1 MSQTTPDAPTI
12 EFPCQYPIKVIG
24 TAGEGFTDMVL
35 EIVER
40 HAPGVDANSVEVMD
54 SKNGRFLSVRL
65 IMTATGAEQLQAL
78 HVELKATGRVH
89 MVL

>member
-1 MSQTTPDAPTI
+1 MSETSPEAPRI
-12 EFPCQYPIKVIG
+12 DFPCQYPIKVIG
-24 TAGEGFTDMVL
+24 VAGDGFTEMVL

-40 HAPGVDANSVEVMD
+40 HAPGVDASSVEIMD

-65 IMTATGAEQLQAL
+65 IMTATGSEQLQAL
-78 HVELKATGRVH
+78 HLELKATGRVH

>member
-1 MSQTTPDAPTI
+1 MSDSSPDAPRI

-24 TAGEGFTDMVL
+24 AAGEGFTDLVL

-40 HAPGVDANSVEVMD
+40 HAPGVDASSVEIMD
-54 SKNGRFLSVRL
+54 SKNGRFQSVRL
-65 IMTATGAEQLQAL
+65 VMTATGAEQLQAL

>member
-1 MSQTTPDAPTI
+1 MSDSAPEAPRI
-12 EFPCQYPIKVIG
+12 EFPCQYPIKVIVA
-24 TAGEGFTDMVL
+24 AGEGFTEMVL

-40 HAPGVDANSVEVMD
+40 HAPGIDATSVEVMD

-78 HVELKATGRVH
+78 HVELKGTGRVH

>member
-1 MSQTTPDAPTI
+1 MSDSSPDAPRI

-24 TAGEGFTDMVL
+24 AAGEGFTDLVL

-40 HAPGVDANSVEVMD
+40 HAPGFDASSVEVMD

-78 HVELKATGRVH
+78 HIELKATGRVH